1 MSQTVRHRF
10 ISWMSPETDASLL
23 QRYIARQ
30 DEAAF
35 SMLVRRYIKLIHSVC
50 YKELASAVDVED
62 ACQST
67 FLILAQRASSI
78 RNQDALRSWLHG
90 VALRVSKAMKRRA
103 IRLERRHREL
113 STTQQVG
120 SAAEI
125 MEDSDLQDLLRREV
139 ESLPEQYRVPLQL
152 CYWHGQSRDEMAA
165 TLGWTK
171 GQVKGQLERAKRR
184 LKARLNQRGVQL
196 LLPLGLGLTALG
208 LATVLP
214 AVATAATTAA
224 STAAI
229 TGWAM
234 QISGVFYRVFQATK
248 GVAMLGL
255 AAVGLG
261 IVPPFPILPIFPEPA
276 QQQQV
281 APSAETEDEI
291 CVECE

>member
-1 MSQTVRHRF
+1 MMSQTIRHRF

-30 DEAAF
+30 DQAAF
-35 SMLVRRYIKLIHSVC
+35 SLLVRRYLKLIQSVC
-50 YKELASAVDVED
+50 HKELASVVDVED

-90 VALRVSKAMKRRA
+90 VAIRVSKAMKRRA
-103 IRLERRHREL
+103 IRLEKRHREL
-113 STTQQVG
+113 SVSQLVG

-125 MEDSDLQDLLRREV
+125 LADNDLQALLRREV
-139 ESLPEQYRVPLQL
+139 EGLPEQYRVPLQL
-152 CYWHGQSRDEMAA
+152 CYWHGQSREEVAA

-184 LKARLNQRGVQL
+184 LKARLTQRGVQL
-196 LLPLGLGLTALG
+196 MLPVGLGLTTVALV
-208 LATVLP
+208 TIVP
-214 AVATAATTAA
+214 TIATAATTTASAA
-224 STAAI
+224 SL

-234 QISGVFYRVFQATK
+234 QIGSVFCRIFQATK
-248 GVAMLGL
+248 GIAMLGL

-261 IVPPFPILPIFPEPA
+261 VVPPFPILPIFPDNE
-276 QQQQV
+276 QQQV
-281 APSAETEDEI
+281 SPQVETEND
-291 CVECE
+291 VYDECE